1 MQSEFICTKKIA
13 NDSKSKTNALEK
25 ELNQLK
31 QEKIKIE
38 KNNKEALKKML
49 SKQIIEE
56 SQKFA
61 KEAVETLKTSVS
73 PYNFVETAKK
83 LLNQNS
89 FTQIFEGESWKLTP
103 GSKYFYTR
111 NNSAIIAFS
120 IGKKYDP
127 LKSCF
132 KII

>member
-61 KEAVETLKTSVS
+61 KETVETLKTSVS

-83 LLNQNS
+83 YYNQIPLFK
-89 FTQIFEGESWKLTP
+89 FTKVVHG
-103 GSKYFYTR
+103 
-111 NNSAIIAFS
+111 N
-120 IGKKYDP
+120 
-127 LKSCF
+127 
-132 KII
+132 